1 MTEPIVGM
9 AVCPELHEQDLRAIR
24 ADPDKREIERPEERA
39 VGGPAGERQVQR
51 ESGAVADPG
60 LIAAY
65 GTRED
70 DGAAEVH
77 ATVRR
82 RLCAID
88 ESLSAAVEFAEE
100 AEVRGGVHRRELVV
114 PGGRRP
120 KDAETLTEEA
130 AVGEG
135 RDRERVAGP

>member
-1 MTEPIVGM
+1 MFNTF
-9 AVCPELHEQDLRAIR
+9 ANKELQRAEHRGDLEYAYGLARAHNRAIVDFCSVDR
-24 ADPDKREIERPEERA
+24 RLLPVGYVPLADCERA
-39 VGGPAGERQVQR
+39 
-51 ESGAVADPG
+51 
-60 LIAAY
+60 
-65 GTRED
+65 T
-70 DGAAEVH
+70 EVH